1 MVYQGGLNG
10 TNIKTTFK
18 QKAKK
23 ASQIE
28 PLFLWPGTLSRVI
41 EKKCG
46 VAIKITA
53 FVQSSINPLL
63 NIAFYQK
70 KPLYVLLNSMYFK
83 SA

>member
-23 ASQIE
+23 SIADRAT
-28 PLFLWPGTLSRVI
+28 FLMIWDFVPGI
-41 EKKCG
+41 KKICG

-70 KPLYVLLNSMYFK
+70 KPFYVLLNSIKNK